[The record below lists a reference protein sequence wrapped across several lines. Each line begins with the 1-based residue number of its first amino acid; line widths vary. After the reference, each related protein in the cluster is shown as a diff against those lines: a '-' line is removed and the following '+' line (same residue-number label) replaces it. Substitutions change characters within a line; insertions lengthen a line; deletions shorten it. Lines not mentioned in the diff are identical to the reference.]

1 MKKKFLTAI
10 IVSAI
15 IIGAWVIFC
24 GDQESTISTNE
35 PPTIYSMVESLSAE
49 LGYKVTDSAEK
60 TMKDHPEF
68 FTNDHNTLS
77 HDDMTFIYEYD
88 DLLMYTE
95 EFGDDVLFL
104 ASGDVI
110 KKTEYIEGD
119 FTMTT
124 LEVLD
129 LENNYFYLIS
139 KNIHDDIE
147 EGSNISG
154 YFVPAGKMRFV
165 NKMKNETDGIVGAV
179 CLIGAN

>member
-1 MKKKFLTAI
+1 MKKRILTVI
-10 IVSAI
+10 VVSAI
-15 IIGAWVIFC
+15 IIGLWAILC
-24 GDQESTISTNE
+24 GDQEPTISTNE
-35 PPTIYSMVESLSAE
+35 PPTIYSMVEGLSAE
-49 LGYKVTDSAEK
+49 LGYKVTDNAK
-60 TMKDHPEF
+60 KMMKDHPEF

-77 HDDMTFIYEYD
+77 HDDMSFMYVYN
-88 DLLMYTE
+88 DLLTYTE
-95 EFGDDVLFL
+95 EFGDDIIFL

-110 KKTEYIEGD
+110 KKTEYNEGE
-119 FTMTT
+119 FKMTT

-165 NKMKNETDGIVGAV
+165 NKMKDETDGIVGAV
-179 CLIGAN
+179 CLIGSN

>member
-1 MKKKFLTAI
+1 MKKFLTAI

-15 IIGAWVIFC
+15 IIGAWMIFFV
-24 GDQESTISTNE
+24 GDSESTISTNE
-35 PPTIYSMVESLSAE
+35 PPTIYSMVEGLSAE
-49 LGYKVTDSAEK
+49 LGYKVTDTAKEM
-60 TMKDHPEF
+60 MKDHPEF
-68 FTNDHNTLS
+68 FTNDYTTLS
-77 HDDMTFIYEYD
+77 HDDMSFMYVYN
-88 DLLMYTE
+88 DLLTYTE
-95 EFGDDVLFL
+95 EFGDDIIFL

-110 KKTEYIEGD
+110 RKTEYDEGE
-119 FTMTT
+119 FKMTT

-165 NKMKNETDGIVGAV
+165 NKMKDETDGIVGAV
-179 CLIGAN
+179 CLIGSN